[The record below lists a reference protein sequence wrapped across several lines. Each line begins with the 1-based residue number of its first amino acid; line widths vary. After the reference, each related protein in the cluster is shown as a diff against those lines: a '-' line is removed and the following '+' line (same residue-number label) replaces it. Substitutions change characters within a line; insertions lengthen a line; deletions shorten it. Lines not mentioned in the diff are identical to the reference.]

1 MDTLT
6 HALSGALLVRAAE
19 PVLPRL
25 KALPVR
31 IRLIAGMTAAAF
43 PDMDVVLRLIDT
55 LIYLNWHQGPT
66 HSLVMLPL
74 WAFLLAHLFSKVAR
88 GRYSWQL
95 FLIPSGLGI
104 AIHITEDLMTSYGV
118 MLLAPFSTERF
129 SLPLAFVVDLW
140 FSAIIILGLVMSY
153 IFPEKKSIAG
163 SALICLTMYVIFL
176 VSLHERARGIG
187 LAYVQKMA
195 LPAAEIRVLPQPFSP
210 FNWQIVVMQE
220 EIYHILLVKLSSDF
234 SAAFPD
240 HGVLS
245 EMLAVYQPLNSAKW
259 QQVKRFGDI
268 PADTMLVREAWH
280 QPALAD
286 FRRFAVFP
294 QFDRI
299 DTSEKGVCIW
309 FYDLRFKFPILPPSF
324 RYGGCR
330 EDGSTKW
337 YLQRQKGAFWID

>member
-19 PVLPRL
+19 PVLPKL

-43 PDMDVVLRLIDT
+43 PDIDGVLRLIDT
-55 LIYLNWHQGPT
+55 LTYLNWHQGPT
-66 HSLVMLPL
+66 HSFLMLPL
-74 WAFLLAHLFSKVAR
+74 WAYLLAHLFSKVAR

-95 FLIPSGLGI
+95 FLIPASLGI
-104 AIHITEDLMTSYGV
+104 AIHIAEDLITSYGL

-129 SLPLAFVVDLW
+129 SMPLAFVVDLW
-140 FSAIIILGLVMSY
+140 FSTIIILGLVMSH
-153 IFPEKKSIAG
+153 IFPEKKAIAG
-163 SALICLTMYVIFL
+163 FALICLTTYIVFL
-176 VSLHERARGIG
+176 ASLYERAKDIG
-187 LAYVQKMA
+187 LAYAQEMA
-195 LPAAEIRVLPQPFSP
+195 LPRTEISVLPQPFSP
-210 FNWQIVVMQE
+210 FNWQIVVME
-220 EIYHILLVKLSSDF
+220 GEIYHILLVKLVSDSSVI
-234 SAAFPD
+234 FPD
-240 HGVLS
+240 NGVLS
-245 EMLAVYQPLNSAKW
+245 NMPAAYQPLTSAKW
-259 QQVKRFGDI
+259 QQLKRFGDF
-268 PADTMLVREAWH
+268 PVDTILVREAWH

-286 FRRFAVFP
+286 FRRFAVLP

-330 EDGSTKW
+330 EEGSANW